1 MHTCRDG
8 TLKKGLWNA
17 SSFESPDKEHNQK
30 SGGRGHLL
38 RITKT
43 LCAHQRRSPSAHG
56 NKYRILAH
64 LPSCPCSATHTW
76 YGLAHPPHPLSL
88 HDWRRHSFCFWPGL
102 RLYCSLHTT
111 DAREK
116 MSRDALIS
124 KRLVAKYDV
133 VLKLTHWLVR
143 PSPLISQL
151 FGFPDWIISTGVCL
165 RTVLCHLADK
175 EL

>member
-1 MHTCRDG
+1 MLGNTYLIW
-8 TLKKGLWNA
+8 TSTPA
-17 SSFESPDKEHNQK
+17 SSTLSPRLE
-30 SGGRGHLL
+30 
-38 RITKT
+38 TT
-43 LCAHQRRSPSAHG
+43 LVLF
-56 NKYRILAH
+56 LA
-64 LPSCPCSATHTW
+64 S
-76 YGLAHPPHPLSL
+76 
-88 HDWRRHSFCFWPGL
+88 L
-102 RLYCSLHTT
+102 RLYCSLQTT